1 MKFFHLGFTCYLPVM
16 AGLLMFLSCHNTV
29 TKEIPVY
36 EKEIS
41 DTVKVLLRKAAAQQ
55 TADYQQAFSYYED
68 AIRVA
73 KQSDDDAGLVAAYR
87 NIVFTCG
94 VLMNEYDRALTI
106 SDSAIAFAHQLGDAN
121 TLCDFYGV
129 RALVYQVRGD
139 VDSASDNY
147 KTALE
152 YMEQDTAPDS
162 LKNWPLYLNAADLYS
177 TLDNQLMAIEYTW
190 IYIQNYAE
198 KRKDTAR
205 LVTAYNNLSMYYTR
219 KKDTAQAE
227 SNILKSYYWMRSMPS
242 HINADAVY
250 SNLTNMYN
258 AKRRFDSAL
267 LYGQKRLDL
276 NIMLKDNVGIAR
288 SYAGIIEIAANS
300 GDKQLAQRI
309 IREHNPI
316 AYFETEKDLPVQDRQ
331 PLFDGYYKMYD
342 LLGKQKNAYYFL
354 QIAYKAERKVHE
366 MAQNN
371 KLEQFELERKRVMTQ
386 NAILS
391 NQLKIQHKNITIAFL
406 IIVSICLV
414 IFIYS
419 IWYEYKRRLTF
430 HKKQIEMLEQE
441 KQWNKTISVLE
452 GQLEE
457 RNRISR
463 ELHDDLGASLTSIAL
478 ASNIIRTKN
487 KQESDNELD
496 LIHAAASKLIT
507 TLNEIVWSLNS
518 SNDSLFGLVAYIRK
532 FASGFLDSAGI
543 ALETNEQLPA
553 QDIVA
558 PSRIRRAV
566 YLTAKEALNNIVKHS
581 KATKVVIAFSVTNNM
596 LDIIIRD
603 DGNGLQHESKNSG
616 GGNGM
621 KNMQKNMSLINGRCN
636 ITEENPGLS
645 VQITIQL

>member
-1 MKFFHLGFTCYLPVM
+1 
-16 AGLLMFLSCHNTV
+16 
-29 TKEIPVY
+29 
-36 EKEIS
+36 
-41 DTVKVLLRKAAAQQ
+41 
-55 TADYQQAFSYYED
+55 
-68 AIRVA
+68 
-73 KQSDDDAGLVAAYR
+73 
-87 NIVFTCG
+87 
-94 VLMNEYDRALTI
+94 
-106 SDSAIAFAHQLGDAN
+106 
-121 TLCDFYGV
+121 
-129 RALVYQVRGD
+129 
-139 VDSASDNY
+139 
-147 KTALE
+147 
-152 YMEQDTAPDS
+152 
-162 LKNWPLYLNAADLYS
+162 
-177 TLDNQLMAIEYTW
+177 
-190 IYIQNYAE
+190 
-198 KRKDTAR
+198 
-205 LVTAYNNLSMYYTR
+205 
-219 KKDTAQAE
+219 
-227 SNILKSYYWMRSMPS
+227 
-242 HINADAVY
+242 
-250 SNLTNMYN
+250 
-258 AKRRFDSAL
+258 
-267 LYGQKRLDL
+267 
-276 NIMLKDNVGIAR
+276 
-288 SYAGIIEIAANS
+288 
-300 GDKQLAQRI
+300 
-309 IREHNPI
+309 
-316 AYFETEKDLPVQDRQ
+316 
-331 PLFDGYYKMYD
+331 
-342 LLGKQKNAYYFL
+342 
-354 QIAYKAERKVHE
+354 
-366 MAQNN
+366 
-371 KLEQFELERKRVMTQ
+371 
-386 NAILS
+386 
-391 NQLKIQHKNITIAFL
+391 
-406 IIVSICLV
+406 
-414 IFIYS
+414 
-419 IWYEYKRRLTF
+419 
-430 HKKQIEMLEQE
+430 MLEQE